1 MLIKVK
7 NVKND
12 LLRNLSNAIYE
23 TFTSRCIFSW
33 TFWLSYLQIT
43 LVFFVNR
50 YQICII
56 PVSSWTL
63 FNVQL
68 DMRSCNWLV
77 AIAIYYKRNISAEHF
92 YSALSFPS
100 INTMNFKLVLYFSLI
115 SKISTHP
122 LRRKRHTPD
131 SSLPFGIW
139 SQSISLSEDTFCPS
153 SSVELTSTEWDM

>member
-1 MLIKVK
+1 MFLEFQRILKEILAVIHWKDFQSCFLNILIELFA
-7 NVKND
+7 D
-12 LLRNLSNAIYE
+12 Y
-23 TFTSRCIFSW
+23 TS
-33 TFWLSYLQIT
+33 
-43 LVFFVNR
+43 FFVNR